1 MSLEKLIATKVA
13 EVLSA
18 SAILLRQ
25 SASEINFQREKIASL
40 ERQVNQNSFEKRAHV
55 LATQMQEAGLDSDL
69 SYEQKVAQI
78 VKRAGEIDVLEA
90 AVKMASKSPDGFELL
105 DDGSPSGAANSK
117 ARLTD
122 YIVTGV

>member
-1 MSLEKLIATKVA
+1 MSLEKLSATKVA

-25 SASEINFQREKIASL
+25 AASEINFQREKIASL

>member
-25 SASEINFQREKIASL
+25 AASEINFQREKIASL